1 MLGLAARRS
10 CRLAKHM
17 GMWRVGWQHRA
28 TVDRGRKGGVNQE
41 ARDPALRLSLAWHL
55 QGAVSPLH
63 SALEQEVLKV
73 FSSPGGGAAHLH
85 PTCAGWTPASV
96 QAQYEPEVILES

>member
-1 MLGLAARRS
+1 MLGLATRRS

-17 GMWRVGWQHRA
+17 GTWRVGWQHRA

-41 ARDPALRLSLAWHL
+41 ARDPALRPSLTWHL
-55 QGAVSPLH
+55 QGVVSPLH

-73 FSSPGGGAAHLH
+73 FSSPGGGCCPSAPHLCRLD
-85 PTCAGWTPASV
+85 PCLCSSPV
-96 QAQYEPEVILES
+96 